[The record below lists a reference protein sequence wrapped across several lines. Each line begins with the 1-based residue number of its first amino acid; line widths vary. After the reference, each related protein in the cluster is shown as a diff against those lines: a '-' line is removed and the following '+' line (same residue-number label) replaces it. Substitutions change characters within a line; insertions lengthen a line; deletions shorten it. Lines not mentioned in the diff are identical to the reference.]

1 MHKVVTALRRF
12 EMAERHEC
20 AMPLADSCPYRRRK
34 ETGMASVLLVDANA
48 GWLGS
53 LALLIS
59 AEGHLVR
66 TAHNGVDALRVIR
79 ESSPD
84 VVVTDCK
91 LPVMDGADLI
101 RALRADPSF
110 ASIPVVLTAETRR
123 RPRLPPVRFL
133 IKPLPA
139 TVLLRELERLSRR
152 RDRTRKALRL
162 LTATLA
168 HFRRGAYG

>member
-1 MHKVVTALRRF
+1 
-12 EMAERHEC
+12 
-20 AMPLADSCPYRRRK
+20 
-34 ETGMASVLLVDANA
+34 MASVLLVDANA

-53 LALLIS
+53 LALLIA

-101 RALRADPSF
+101 RALRVDPSF
-110 ASIPVVLTAETRR
+110 ASIPVILTAETRR
-123 RPRLPPVRFL
+123 RSRLPHVRFL
-133 IKPLPA
+133 KKPFPA